1 MNVLTFSGNL
11 GRDCRLNQ
19 TQSGTAVVG
28 FAVAMK
34 SGYGDNEQTV
44 WVDCSLF
51 GNRANS
57 LSPYLLKGQQ
67 VVVSGEMGT
76 REHEG
81 KTYITLR
88 CNDVTLVGGKP
99 SAITHDASSG
109 AYPAQQAPQ
118 QPQGG
123 FNQQAPAQRA
133 PQQAPQQP
141 QGFGQ
146 PTGQPAPQPPQF
158 DDIPDF

>member
-11 GRDCRLNQ
+11 GRDCRLSQ

-57 LSPYLLKGQQ
+57 LAPYLLKGQQ
-67 VVVSGEMGT
+67 VVASGEMGT

-81 KTYITLR
+81 KTYVTLR

-99 SAITHDASSG
+99 AQQAPQQG
-109 AYPAQQAPQ
+109 YQQAPQ
-118 QPQGG
+118 QPQR
-123 FNQQAPAQRA
+123 APA

-146 PTGQPAPQPPQF
+146 PTGQPAPPPPEF
-158 DDIPDF
+158 GDDWGV

>member
-1 MNVLTFSGNL
+1 MNVLTASGNL

-34 SGYGDNEQTV
+34 SGYGNNEQTI
-44 WVDCSLF
+44 WIDCSLF

-57 LSPYLLKGQQ
+57 LAPYLLKGQQ
-67 VVVSGEMGT
+67 VVVSGEVGT

-99 SAITHDASSG
+99 SAMIHDASQNDYQQPSQG
-109 AYPAQQAPQ
+109 AQHAPQGGLQ
-118 QPQGG
+118 QPQQQQQGG
-123 FNQQAPAQRA
+123 SFNPNEWEDEDR
-133 PQQAPQQP
+133 
-141 QGFGQ
+141 
-146 PTGQPAPQPPQF
+146 
-158 DDIPDF
+158 IPF

>member
-109 AYPAQQAPQ
+109 AYQTPQ
-118 QPQGG
+118 QG
-123 FNQQAPAQRA
+123 NVSQAMAQRA
-133 PQQAPQQP
+133 PAPQP

-146 PTGQPAPQPPQF
+146 PTGQPAPPPKGF
-158 DDIPDF
+158 DDFDDDIPF

>member
-1 MNVLTFSGNL
+1 MNVFTASGNL

-28 FAVAMK
+28 FAVAVK
-34 SGYGDNEQTV
+34 SGYGDNEQTI

-57 LSPYLLKGQQ
+57 LAPYLLKGQQ
-67 VVVSGEMGT
+67 VVVSGELGQ

-99 SAITHDASSG
+99 SAMTHDASQN
-109 AYPAQQAPQ
+109 AYQQPQQAAQPQNQGFQQ

-123 FNQQAPAQRA
+123 FQQPA
-133 PQQAPQQP
+133 QQP
-141 QGFGQ
+141 QSGGFAQ
-146 PTGQPAPQPPQF
+146 
-158 DDIPDF
+158 DDMSDIPFDKFDII